1 MKKLILS
8 MAAGVILCACNNQN
22 GYKITGNFEG
32 MQDGNAYLITF
43 NDNKVDTLAT
53 ADIRGGNFEF
63 TGNNLDGTKY
73 AMITIA
79 GQRGGMPIFLENGNF
94 TAKLS
99 MTDPFS
105 NKIEGGLAQNLF
117 NQFNEISM
125 GVMKQQQA
133 LQQAYMN
140 AQQAQDQAK
149 MDSVENVFNQLVADA
164 QAQELELIKA
174 NPDAYVSSFMIANS
188 LQQMELDQIKERFA
202 LLSET
207 AKANEWGQQVAKA
220 IEQMEK
226 TAIGQVAPDFTLTDP
241 EGNSFNMHDVK
252 AKVKLIDFWASWCGP
267 CRGENPNVVAIYK
280 EYHDKGLEIIGVSL
294 DNDKDA
300 WTKAIKDDGLIWK
313 HGSDLQGWQAAPA
326 KLYGVRAI
334 PATFLLDE
342 NNKIVAKNL
351 RGDALKEKIAEMLK

>member
-8 MAAGVILCACNNQN
+8 MAAGIALCACGSQN
-22 GYKITGNFEG
+22 GYKVTGSFDG
-32 MQDGNAYLITF
+32 LQDGKTYLITF
-43 NDNKVDTLAT
+43 NESKVDTLASS
-53 ADIRGGNFEF
+53 DIKGGKFEF
-63 TGNNLDGTKY
+63 TGNVEGIKY
-73 AMITIA
+73 AMMTIA

-99 MTDPFS
+99 MTDPYS
-105 NKIEGGLAQNLF
+105 NKIEGGAAQTLF
-117 NQFNEISM
+117 NQFSAISM
-125 GVMKQQQA
+125 EAMKQQQG
-133 LQQAYMN
+133 LQQAFMV
-140 AQQAQDQAK
+140 ARQAQDQAK
-149 MDSVENVFNQLVADA
+149 MDSIETVFNQLVSET
-164 QAQELELIKA
+164 QAKELELIKA
-174 NPDAYVSSFMIANS
+174 NPDAYVSSFIIAS
-188 LQQMELDQIKERFA
+188 SMQQMELEQVKERYA
-202 LLSET
+202 LLTET
-207 AKANEWGQQVAKA
+207 AKANEWGKKIAQA
-220 IEQMEK
+220 IELMEK

-294 DNDKDA
+294 DNNKEA
-300 WTKAIKDDGLIWK
+300 WVKAIKDDGLVWK

-326 KLYGVRAI
+326 QLYGVRSI